1 MDTKAFHNMAEK
13 WPSTVVARGQVKTFT
28 GGALSGKT
36 VANADSQGNGPEG
49 RFKVGRQTVYPVE
62 NFISWLEGR
71 CSN

>member
-1 MDTKAFHNMAEK
+1 MDKKAFREMAEK

-36 VANADSQGNGPEG
+36 VANADSDGTGPEG
-49 RFKVGRQTVYPVE
+49 RFKVGRQTVYPVAT
-62 NFISWLEGR
+62 FISWLETR

>member
-1 MDTKAFHNMAEK
+1 MDKKDLRDMAEK
-13 WPSTVVARGQVKTFT
+13 WPSTVVARAQVKTFT

-49 RFKVGRQTVYPVE
+49 RFKVGRQTVYPVAA
-62 NFISWLEGR
+62 FISWLESR

>member
-1 MDTKAFHNMAEK
+1 MDTKTFREMAEK

-49 RFKVGRQTVYPVE
+49 RFKVGRQTVYPVT
-62 NFISWLEGR
+62 NFISWLEKR